1 MADGTSG
8 SVTLLTA
15 AANGDGATIN
25 VPRFAHA
32 HESHL
37 RTLFVWGT
45 FDSATVK
52 FQISPDN
59 TNWFDVPN
67 ADAITAV
74 ATMNVEFR
82 APFMRGTVASGL
94 GSEAINMKVL

>member
-15 AANGDGATIN
+15 ASNGDGATVP

-45 FDSATVK
+45 FDSAIVK
-52 FQISPDN
+52 FQISPDDS
-59 TNWFDVPN
+59 NWFDVPN
-67 ADAITAV
+67 ADTISAD

-82 APFMRGTVASGL
+82 APFMRGTLASGL
-94 GSEAINMKVL
+94 GSESINMKVL